1 MVHAGIRGL
10 GEVLITFGLVILLFA
25 SYEVWGKSAQVDAA
39 QDELDNKLENAW
51 DGGPAPGDRPPKE
64 KALPGEAIARLYI
77 PRLDRHWVVVEG
89 VDPRDIKNGPGHYP
103 QSALPG
109 RLGNFSVAG
118 HRMPAVFWNLH
129 KMEPDDQIFLEDRQ
143 NWHEYRVTETKI
155 VLPGAVE
162 VVAPVPGRPGAR
174 PTEAMLTLT
183 TCNPQW
189 DNYER
194 LIVHAKHVGTR
205 SKAQGR
211 PAELAKD
218 D

>member
-25 SYEVWGKSAQVDAA
+25 GYEVWGKSAQVNAV
-39 QDELDNKLENAW
+39 QDELDSALDHAW
-51 DGGPAPGDRPPKE
+51 SGQPPPGESPSKE
-64 KALPGEAIARLYI
+64 KGLPGRAIARLYI
-77 PRLDRHWVVVEG
+77 PRLDKHWVVVEG
-89 VDPRDIKNGPGHYP
+89 VNPGDIKSAPGHYP
-103 QSALPG
+103 QTAMPG
-109 RLGNFSVAG
+109 RVGNFSIAG

-129 KMEPDDQIFLEDRQ
+129 KMEPEDKIFVEDRQ
-143 NWHEYRVTETKI
+143 NWYEYRVTETKI
-155 VLPGAVE
+155 VLPNAVE
-162 VVAPVPGRPGAR
+162 VVAPVPGQPGAR

-205 SKAQGR
+205 SKAEGR
-211 PAELAKD
+211 PPELAKD